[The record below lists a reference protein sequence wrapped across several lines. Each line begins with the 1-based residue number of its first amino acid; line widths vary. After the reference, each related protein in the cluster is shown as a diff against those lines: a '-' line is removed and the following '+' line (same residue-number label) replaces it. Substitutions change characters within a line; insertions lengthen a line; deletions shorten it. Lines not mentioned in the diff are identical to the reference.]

1 MAKHNP
7 DTVTTV
13 ALSHAEIY
21 ELLEACKCVDWEN
34 QDYMNARSKLQR
46 AVTPPKEVHKSHA
59 PVH

>member
-7 DTVTTV
+7 ESVTTV

-21 ELLEACKCVDWEN
+21 ELLEACTCVDWEN
-34 QDYMNARSKLQR
+34 PDFLSARAKLR
-46 AVTPPKEVHKSHA
+46 KSVRTPKPVEAPHA